1 VQAIPQFIQ
10 VGREKMLGF
19 IPKGSFVIG
28 DGKNMMDWTFVENV
42 AFAHALAADK
52 LVDGSAIGGQVCA
65 KFMKSLSK
73 FNLGVFHHK

>member
-28 DGKNMMDWTFVENV
+28 DGKNLMDWTFVENV

-52 LVDGSAIGGQVCA
+52 LVDGSPIGGQVRHLH
-65 KFMKSLSK
+65 S
-73 FNLGVFHHK
+73 